1 MQRTLCL
8 AVTMLAMAAGTAAA
22 DQGRASGSPIGGE
35 HKGVIAG
42 RVTDASAQSVP
53 GVFVTLMRRT
63 TSRGV
68 TRVHPVAV
76 RFGATTNAKGEYS
89 LERLASGPYYV
100 VALPRDI
107 PRNVRIASDSQ
118 AYRFGHGVTYHPAAS
133 RSSDAKVVNVGA
145 GAAAIADIT
154 LAPAHLAEVSG
165 TAIGSDGKPA
175 KRGRLLVAH
184 GDGLFGVDSIAVP
197 IRPDGTFLIKG
208 LPPGTYYLHF
218 REGKWPPP
226 RDVIPRVSGAT
237 VKVYDGDVR
246 RVRVMPIE
254 MVKITGRLVG
264 DARRSLKPSEITV
277 AGTPA
282 DSNGNP
288 GPSRGGIVKEDFTF
302 EARAWPAVGYIRI
315 FVGRQEWAV
324 KTLRL
329 NGVDL
334 GGNTIEFRAG
344 EDISGLEVELDKPM
358 VR

>member
-1 MQRTLCL
+1 MRAAGCSIIATPFNRELTARLNRDHSPSLEDVMQRTLCL

-118 AYRFGHGVTYHPAAS
+118 AYRFGHGITYHPAAS

-175 KRGRLLVAH
+175 KGGGLLVAH
-184 GDGLFGVDSIAVP
+184 
-197 IRPDGTFLIKG
+197 
-208 LPPGTYYLHF
+208 
-218 REGKWPPP
+218 
-226 RDVIPRVSGAT
+226 AT
-237 VKVYDGDVR
+237 GCSASTQSPCR
-246 RVRVMPIE
+246 SAL
-254 MVKITGRLVG
+254 T
-264 DARRSLKPSEITV
+264 ARS
-277 AGTPA
+277 
-282 DSNGNP
+282 
-288 GPSRGGIVKEDFTF
+288 
-302 EARAWPAVGYIRI
+302 
-315 FVGRQEWAV
+315 
-324 KTLRL
+324 
-329 NGVDL
+329 
-334 GGNTIEFRAG
+334 
-344 EDISGLEVELDKPM
+344 
-358 VR
+358 